1 MDIRAPRLA
10 EYIDI
15 HPQFG
20 LTQYLSSTDIPL
32 NKIITKSPGQRY
44 TRLDVIVAGPIPPN
58 PAELI
63 ASKKV
68 DMMFS
73 ELRKE
78 YDYIFVDSA
87 PVGLVSDTFSL
98 DRIAD
103 STIYVTRLDHT
114 SATDVSFIDDIYE
127 DKRLKKL
134 SIVVNGVKS
143 KRHTATANA
152 NNP

>member
-1 MDIRAPRLA
+1 
-10 EYIDI
+10 
-15 HPQFG
+15 
-20 LTQYLSSTDIPL
+20 
-32 NKIITKSPGQRY
+32 
-44 TRLDVIVAGPIPPN
+44 
-58 PAELI
+58 
-63 ASKKV
+63 
-68 DMMFS
+68 MMFS

-143 KRHTATANA
+143 KKTYGYGERK
-152 NNP
+152 